1 MSTSRRVSEASV
13 EDLEERRENGEV
25 LDVLEEEGSESAI
38 GKSALVTSELKVGDP
53 HTDSM
58 TTIQPS
64 TTADEQG
71 DEDEDDDFESEVS
84 DYGSDGATVQL
95 FREQLAGVA
104 MALVGLGHLVLRE
117 TKLGTSRN
125 ARLVQEKDLL
135 EEMKNLRHWIS
146 SRRAPSG
153 WDPGMLTTVALRCA
167 HPRENEHFLPLA
179 SEDHTASTYS
189 MHTHSP
195 DQTRR
200 MHSADS
206 RRFSGT
212 TKTALPSP
220 AGEKFT
226 KQPMSARAV
235 LNLGPHG
242 LPPIT

>member
-1 MSTSRRVSEASV
+1 
-13 EDLEERRENGEV
+13 
-25 LDVLEEEGSESAI
+25 
-38 GKSALVTSELKVGDP
+38 
-53 HTDSM
+53 M

-104 MALVGLGHLVLRE
+104 MGLVGLGHLVLRE

-125 ARLVQEKDLL
+125 ARLMQLKD
-135 EEMKNLRHWIS
+135 LRHWIS
-146 SRRAPSG
+146 SRMAPSG

-179 SEDHTASTYS
+179 CEDHTASTYS
-189 MHTHSP
+189 MRTHSP

-226 KQPMSARAV
+226 K
-235 LNLGPHG
+235 
-242 LPPIT
+242 